1 MASYGEWCEE
11 QLSKLSNEDT
21 RIPVLQEMKDF
32 LTTIPR
38 EEITR
43 TATSLQLPAVFD
55 CLNDSNSEQVDLA
68 CDVLALCMTN
78 LNLGEST
85 NKYGV
90 FLERALNHPFPGVKL
105 MALNEI
111 QRNVENED
119 VLVDLC
125 KRESLLINIIGC
137 LGDNDLGV
145 AKQASEVIKIVGLSS
160 VGIKQLIS
168 ADILKALHEI
178 MELNEIVRFRV
189 YELLIEIS
197 VQSESNFN
205 LLKSTGLLPQILNE
219 LDNIDVLLRLNVLEL
234 LSQLGLTKHGY
245 NYLELNDTLKKLAGM
260 LEGDDILTIQLCE
273 PGVLKFFGN
282 MAHWK
287 PMEMLAKYPNL
298 FQRIFNN
305 LDSGDFTIIGVSV
318 ETLGHIGLSNDGKIT
333 LDSTGCSIEN
343 AIKSVSKSLPSVPS
357 ETKVRS
363 LNCLENLLQIEEPNN
378 QIMAITKKW
387 YSLIDDNPT
396 DFIWNYAKN
405 PFSELRLGGFGVLKA
420 IAGQVWGQE
429 AIRDTPGMLEFLL
442 DRNVETM
449 KECKEAKYG
458 IVELLANS
466 EVFDHVATKKLD
478 KFIKEGPFYVQ
489 AVMEVAIEGND

>member
-178 MELNEIVRFRV
+178 MEVNEIVRFRV
-189 YELLIEIS
+189 YEVSI
-197 VQSESNFN
+197 VNCNF
-205 LLKSTGLLPQILNE
+205 T
-219 LDNIDVLLRLNVLEL
+219 LE
-234 LSQLGLTKHGY
+234 
-245 NYLELNDTLKKLAGM
+245 
-260 LEGDDILTIQLCE
+260 
-273 PGVLKFFGN
+273 
-282 MAHWK
+282 
-287 PMEMLAKYPNL
+287 
-298 FQRIFNN
+298 
-305 LDSGDFTIIGVSV
+305 
-318 ETLGHIGLSNDGKIT
+318 
-333 LDSTGCSIEN
+333 
-343 AIKSVSKSLPSVPS
+343 
-357 ETKVRS
+357 
-363 LNCLENLLQIEEPNN
+363 
-378 QIMAITKKW
+378 
-387 YSLIDDNPT
+387 YSLI
-396 DFIWNYAKN
+396 
-405 PFSELRLGGFGVLKA
+405 
-420 IAGQVWGQE
+420 
-429 AIRDTPGMLEFLL
+429 
-442 DRNVETM
+442 
-449 KECKEAKYG
+449 
-458 IVELLANS
+458 
-466 EVFDHVATKKLD
+466 VF
-478 KFIKEGPFYVQ
+478 
-489 AVMEVAIEGND
+489 